1 MRNKNKINCR
11 PYSKPTSFSAK
22 VLVLSLRCTFNFL
35 YSIYLCRWV
44 EMNYVSMLSICVL
57 CSKLLYD
64 KFLGLGKLRFSGKGH
79 AHIWSVHS
87 PRVWAKKTHHYYL
100 EKSTLANYLILNK
113 KWAQICPRANW
124 KGYNEHLYAILPWF
138 WFS

>member
-11 PYSKPTSFSAK
+11 PSSKPTSFSAK

-79 AHIWSVHS
+79 AHIWSVHF
-87 PRVWAKKTHHYYL
+87 PRVWSEKIIIAQFLGTKMKPSRQIKKF
-100 EKSTLANYLILNK
+100 LNI
-113 KWAQICPRANW
+113 KWAQICPRANR
-124 KGYNEHLYAILPWF
+124 KG
-138 WFS
+138 